1 MRRFAPV
8 VLICATAVGAPAAL
22 QISATIAPP
31 GGFAQIAIY
40 AVKPM
45 AISNGHLVLSL
56 DATAFGAGAVVG
68 LFGENGDAS
77 GLATTIGAQID
88 VQFSSPSGGIGQL
101 AGLPVIVVSVPVL
114 ASAAGKT
121 VTVSATSPDSSV
133 AVGSGSVTVQGA
145 LSVGKIP
152 AGMGVVPAGT
162 VVPVTGTGF
171 TPSTTVS
178 IDGVVISSAAFVSAT
193 EIDVTIRGVAELV
206 GKVARVTDSGVEF
219 DYYCFQPNDPVNF
232 SPGGAVGPYLT
243 NTQPMF
249 PLAAAGGFSSHAAA
263 VGGVVEI
270 ENPNPTVAVVSFANL
285 NQYGSGIAAAP
296 VSIPAGSW
304 TVFTTADEGSSW
316 VTTSTLPIRVLPLG
330 FCGDGIGPP
339 VCVLPLNIAPYDERT
354 EDAAPLIA
362 PSSLAF
368 EWQIGSSILPAA
380 RSISIVA
387 PASGTLQFTVSSGA
401 SWLSA
406 SESGGF
412 SVSVNPSQLALG
424 TYQGTIS
431 ITQSGLSFAYLGV
444 TLTVTDTYVPLIST
458 NPASISFA
466 APSTTATAYSQT
478 IAVAS
483 DLGPTPFLVRVPPGS
498 FLNVSPMSGMTPATL
513 TVTWDPY
520 VTMEYDYAQS
530 SATSSIMI
538 SGLANTVTIPA
549 TFNVTG
555 VQASPGAL
563 VFSTSQ
569 SPIPQSQTI
578 NVGPIGPITATV
590 NQPWMTATPV
600 TLANDQYPA
609 VTVTVNPKGLAAGVY
624 NGAVTI
630 SEAGISPTTVPV
642 TLSVW
647 NTPPPLTISPGAFTF
662 VKILG
667 EPGGGGLLSTYQYA
681 DAESGGV
688 PIPLTISSSASW
700 LYVPSSGMTPEFIQ
714 LGAVA
719 APVGLG
725 EYQGSFTVQSP
736 GGSVNVPVTLLVE
749 PGPIAQ
755 PTVASVVNA
764 ASGIPGGVSPGE
776 IVSIR
781 GFGVGASAGSSAVGT
796 NLNGL
801 QVAFDGT
808 PATLIYTSANQTN
821 LVVPGGVKEST
832 QMQVSYADAY
842 NKFRAQPWLL
852 PVVGVAPGIFTVD
865 GTGTGQGAI
874 VNQDGTVNSVENPAA
889 RGSIVSIYM
898 TGQGGTSPALTGIL
912 PTNVAVTIGGIA
924 TMVQYAGQAPGEI
937 AGLTQ
942 VNAVVPQAVAV
953 GPTVPVAVGVGSV
966 QSQVGVTIAVK

>member
-1 MRRFAPV
+1 VRRFALV
-8 VLICATAVGAPAAL
+8 VLICATAAGAPAAL
-22 QISATIAPP
+22 QISSTTAPA

-45 AISNGHLVLSL
+45 AISSGHLILSL
-56 DATAFGAGAVVG
+56 DATAFGTGATVG
-68 LFGENGDAS
+68 LFGANGDAS
-77 GLATTIGAQID
+77 GLATTTGAQID

-101 AGLPVIVVSVPVL
+101 AGLPVLVVSVPVL
-114 ASAAGKT
+114 AGAKGT
-121 VTVSATSPDSSV
+121 VTVSATSPDSS
-133 AVGSGSVTVQGA
+133 ATVGSGSVTVRGT

-171 TPSTTVS
+171 TPSTTAS
-178 IDGVVISSAAFVSAT
+178 IDGVVISSAEFVSAT
-193 EIDVTIRGVAELV
+193 EIDVTIGGAAELV
-206 GKVARVTDSGVEF
+206 GKVARVIESGAEF
-219 DYYCFQPNDPVNF
+219 DYFCFQPEDPLNF
-232 SPGGAVGPYLT
+232 SAGGAVGPYLA
-243 NTQPMF
+243 NTQPLF
-249 PLAAAGGFSSHAAA
+249 PLAAAGGFSAHVAA

-270 ENPNPTVAVVSFANL
+270 ENPNPSVAVVSFANL
-285 NQYGSGIAAAP
+285 NQYGSGTAAAP

-304 TVFTTADEGSSW
+304 TAFTTADEGSSW

-339 VCVLPLNIAPYDERT
+339 VCALPLNIAPYDERT

-368 EWQIGSSILPAA
+368 AWQIGSSILPAP

-387 PASGTLQFTVSSGA
+387 PASGTLKFTVTSGA

-412 SVSVNPSQLALG
+412 LVSVNPSQLALG
-424 TYQGTIS
+424 TYQGSIS
-431 ITQSGLSFAYLGV
+431 ITQSGLSFATLGV

-478 IAVAS
+478 VAVAS
-483 DLGPTPFLVRVPPGS
+483 DSGPTPFLVRVPPGS

-520 VTMEYDYAQS
+520 VTMQYGYAQS

-549 TFNVTG
+549 IFNVTG
-555 VQASPGAL
+555 IQTNPGAL

-569 SPIPQSQTI
+569 LSIPQPQTI
-578 NVGPIGPITATV
+578 NVSPIAPITATV

-600 TLANDQYPA
+600 TSGVSANQT
-609 VTVTVNPKGLAAGVY
+609 VTVTANPKGLAAGVY

-630 SEAGISPTTVPV
+630 SEAGITPIAVPV
-642 TLSVW
+642 TFSVW

-662 VKILG
+662 VKIVG
-667 EPGGGGLLSTYQYA
+667 EPSSGGLLSTYQYA

-688 PIPLTISSSASW
+688 PIPLNISSSASW

-714 LGAVA
+714 VGSVGAPGA
-719 APVGLG
+719 LG

-736 GGSVNVPVTLLVE
+736 GGSVDVPVTLLVE

-755 PTVASVVNA
+755 PLIASVVNA

-781 GFGVGASAGSSAVGT
+781 GFGVGASAVSSAVGT

-801 QVAFDGT
+801 QVTFDGT

-842 NKFRAQPWLL
+842 NTFHAPTWVL
-852 PVVGVAPGIFTVD
+852 PVVGGAPGIFTVD

-874 VNQDGTVNSVENPAA
+874 VNQDGTVNGTANPAA
-889 RGSIVSIYM
+889 RGAVVSIYA
-898 TGQGGTSPALTGIL
+898 TGVSAGAE
-912 PTNVAVTIGGIA
+912 VTIGGIA
-924 TMVQYAGQAPGEI
+924 AMVQYAGQAPGEI

-942 VNAVVPQAVAV
+942 VNAVVPQGVAV
-953 GPTVPVAVGVGSV
+953 GSAVPVVVEVGGV
-966 QSQVGVTIAVK
+966 QSQAGVTVVVK